1 MKILSAGC
9 IILFFIF
16 MNVNIYA
23 QKYGLQ
29 GGVNIS
35 NMIIKDN
42 ETTYGADKQVGFN
55 IGITIDFNISK
66 LAELEVGI
74 IYESRG
80 AKIEDVGIIM
90 TYMDVPLLLKVGP
103 TIGRVKIYGAAGP
116 YVGTGLSG
124 FFDSTFEGKQ
134 YTYWFGWGKDAFLRR
149 LDYGTKFG
157 VGIQDVHLNL
167 GVYYSLGIANISAVR
182 DNGIVIRNNGISICI
197 GYMF

>member
-1 MKILSAGC
+1 MKIFSAGC
-9 IILFFIF
+9 IILFLIF
-16 MNVNIYA
+16 MNVHTFA

-35 NMIIKDN
+35 DMIIENN
-42 ETTYGADKQVGFN
+42 ETTLGTDKQVGFN

-66 LAELEVGI
+66 LTELEVGI
-74 IYESRG
+74 IHESRG

-134 YTYWFGWGKDAFLRR
+134 YTNWFGWGKDAFLRR
-149 LDYGTKFG
+149 LDYGAKFG

-182 DNGIVIRNNGISICI
+182 NEGVIIQNRGISICA
-197 GYMF
+197 GYRF